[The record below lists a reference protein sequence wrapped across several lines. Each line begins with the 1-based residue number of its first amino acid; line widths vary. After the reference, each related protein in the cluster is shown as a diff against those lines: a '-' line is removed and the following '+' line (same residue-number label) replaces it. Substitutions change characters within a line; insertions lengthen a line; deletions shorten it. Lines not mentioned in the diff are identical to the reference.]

1 MPMPRNL
8 KTLFCSGVFQPKP
21 YVAAYSTPFSMTRPI
36 ALNSR
41 KRVISRVRRLLSR
54 SRYVK

>member
-8 KTLFCSGVFQPKP
+8 KTLLCSGLSQPKP
-21 YVAAYSTPFSMTRPI
+21 YVAAYSTPFSITSPT

-41 KRVISRVRRLLSR
+41 KSVSSLVRPPLSR